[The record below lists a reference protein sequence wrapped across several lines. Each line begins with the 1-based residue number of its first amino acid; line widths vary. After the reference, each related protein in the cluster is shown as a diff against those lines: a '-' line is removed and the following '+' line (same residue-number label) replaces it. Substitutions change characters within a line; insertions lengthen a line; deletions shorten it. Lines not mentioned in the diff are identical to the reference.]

1 MTSLFEWHCAGY
13 NGTICDYPTDSKFT
27 LSKSC
32 FLIDIKNAYAY
43 NNIRG
48 RACSSSGLTLKSDM
62 LVNHVIDRWRTTLK
76 SDIFT
81 STQLVVGRQH

>member
-1 MTSLFEWHCAGY
+1 MKRRIQVVEPDLQLAYMT
-13 NGTICDYPTDSKFT
+13 
-27 LSKSC
+27 KSC

-48 RACSSSGLTLKSDM
+48 GACSSSGLTLKSDM
-62 LVNHVIDRWRTTLK
+62 FVNHVVDRWRTTLK

-81 STQLVVGRQH
+81 GILSVVGRQH